1 MTKNEK
7 LVISALL
14 IISLAT
20 FILAVVKSAPPV
32 LPATAGLGK
41 LYDGKSIAL
50 IHLSGV
56 IADGEESG
64 TLLNPQSG
72 VGGVI
77 RALREVRE
85 SNNFKAVILVINS
98 PGGTVGTSQEL
109 YDEVKRVRA
118 SGKKVVVSMGDI
130 AASGGYYV
138 AAGADKIVAHPGTL
152 TGSIGVI
159 FNTMNFEEVMKK
171 VGVKPEV
178 VKSGPY
184 KDIGSSTRAMTPEE
198 RRILQNLIDDSYD
211 QFVTAVSEG
220 RNMPK
225 ARVKALADGSIY
237 TGRQAKTLGLVDQLG
252 GYEEAL
258 DLVKKLAK
266 LPESAEVYDFN
277 QPSFWESI
285 LGASINQ
292 FTLSM
297 KQQLLPLAGYN
308 NLPVSLVGHE

>member
-72 VGGVI
+72 VGGVV

-85 SNNFKAVILVINS
+85 SNNFRAVILAINS
-98 PGGTVGTSQEL
+98 PGGTVGTSQEI

-138 AAGADKIVAHPGTL
+138 AAGADSIVAHPGTL

-178 VKSGPY
+178 VKSGP
-184 KDIGSSTRAMTPEE
+184 
-198 RRILQNLIDDSYD
+198 
-211 QFVTAVSEG
+211 
-220 RNMPK
+220 
-225 ARVKALADGSIY
+225 
-237 TGRQAKTLGLVDQLG
+237 
-252 GYEEAL
+252 
-258 DLVKKLAK
+258 
-266 LPESAEVYDFN
+266 
-277 QPSFWESI
+277 
-285 LGASINQ
+285 
-292 FTLSM
+292 
-297 KQQLLPLAGYN
+297 
-308 NLPVSLVGHE
+308 